1 MVRKLVIPF
10 FLIFISLVGCQST
23 NDEEDFVFPEA
34 QFTISP
40 ETAKGNEPITFEV
53 KITAGEKEVND
64 ADVSFEYWLEE
75 KADEEHTSID
85 AKNKGNG
92 LYSAEEK
99 ISQPGTYFV
108 YYHADALDMHLMEKY
123 QFTITE

>member
-1 MVRKLVIPF
+1 MERKLLIPF
-10 FLIFISLVGCQST
+10 FLIFILLVGCQSP
-23 NDEEDFVFPEA
+23 NNEEDFVFPEA

-40 ETAKGNEPITFEV
+40 ETAKTNEPITFEV

-64 ADVSFEYWLEE
+64 ANVSFEYWLEE
-75 KADEEHTSID
+75 KADDVHTSID
-85 AKNKGNG
+85 ASNKGHG
-92 LYSAEEK
+92 LYNAEVK
-99 ISQPGTYFV
+99 ISHPGTYFV